1 MGPDIWHIHARARN
15 LRLWNPLWANTQGY
29 VRLAQTSRQLSSW
42 TDKLKVWFKPPGWLP
57 ASATVLEKPEF
68 QMSEVRTFQPQRTHG
83 QHAFASLELVLIL
96 FAGSAFLWVADS
108 LSLTSAAMYC
118 VGLCLSLW
126 VLGRYTEGHLRGWQ
140 AALLHVATAAVLA
153 LAQ

>member
-1 MGPDIWHIHARARN
+1 
-15 LRLWNPLWANTQGY
+15 
-29 VRLAQTSRQLSSW
+29 
-42 TDKLKVWFKPPGWLP
+42 
-57 ASATVLEKPEF
+57 LEKPDF
-68 QMSEVRTFQPQRTHG
+68 QMAQVSTYQPHRTHG
-83 QHAFASLELVLIL
+83 QHAFASLQLVLIL

-140 AALLHVATAAVLA
+140 AALLHVATAAALA